1 MITVHI
7 QPRLQFFRL
16 RVPAAR
22 AQYGDWFSR
31 DWCIIRKVMTD
42 GATNLMTGSVPKGR
56 ERKASGSATASGNP
70 YFAIKKVGRMM
81 NWIKLKM

>member
-1 MITVHI
+1 
-7 QPRLQFFRL
+7 
-16 RVPAAR
+16 
-22 AQYGDWFSR
+22 
-31 DWCIIRKVMTD
+31 MTD

-81 NWIKLKM
+81 NWIMNTQEN